1 MARQQSPIRIVLTED
16 ERDILEHVARAWALP
31 HRDVVRAKVILRLA
45 EQATITG
52 IAAEF
57 DVQRKMVRKWGER
70 FARKRLRGLDDEQRS
85 GRPARFS
92 P

>member
-1 MARQQSPIRIVLTED
+1 MARQQSPIRIVLAEA
-16 ERDILEHVARAWALP
+16 ERAVLEHVAGSWARP

-45 EQATITG
+45 AQAPLTH
-52 IAAEF
+52 IALELG
-57 DVQRKMVRKWGER
+57 VGRKMVRKWGER
-70 FARKRLRGLDDEQRS
+70 FVRKRLHGLDDEQRS

>member
-1 MARQQSPIRIVLTED
+1 MPRQQSPIRILLTD
-16 ERDILEHVARAWALP
+16 QERSVLEHVARSWALS

-45 EQATITG
+45 ERAPITS
-52 IAAEF
+52 IAAELA
-57 DVQRKMVRKWGER
+57 VGRKMVRKWGER

>member
-1 MARQQSPIRIVLTED
+1 MPRPQSPIRVMLTKEEQSVLEQ
-16 ERDILEHVARAWALP
+16 VAGSWVLP
-31 HRDVVRAKVILRLA
+31 HRAVVRARVILRLA
-45 EQATITG
+45 EQATITS

-57 DVQRKMVRKWGER
+57 EVQRKMVRKWGGR
-70 FARKRLRGLDDEQRS
+70 FVRKRLRGLEDEQRS